1 MTRRPSFLLCAA
13 CLASA
18 CTPNPPPS
26 FPTGAGDPFP
36 DAAAAYGQA
45 IASCRDVKTLT
56 ASMALSGKAGRTSVR
71 GRIDAGFETP
81 ARMRLEG
88 RAAFGRAVFVLT
100 ADGDRAT
107 LVLPRDE
114 RVLANAPP
122 DQIVEALAGVP
133 LGSDALR
140 TVVSGCGLS
149 IANTPADGRLY
160 ADGLAAVSLGNAT
173 TYLRRI
179 GAAWQVTGAMRDSLT
194 VFYSDV
200 VNGRPSAI
208 RLRAIASGRVAADL
222 TLQLSQVE
230 INKPLDPRAFKAEI
244 PEHAAPLTLDE
255 LRRAGPLGTQ
265 EGTKGTEEM
274 EDPKGMRE
282 TKGTE
287 KTTGIEETKGTD

>member
-1 MTRRPSFLLCAA
+1 MTRRASLFLCAA

-18 CTPNPPPS
+18 CTPSAPPS
-26 FPTGAGDPFP
+26 FPTGAGEPFP
-36 DAAAAYGQA
+36 DAVVAYEQA

-71 GRIDAGFETP
+71 GRIDAGFEAP

-122 DQIVEALAGVP
+122 DQIVETLAGVP

-149 IANTPADGRLY
+149 IANAPVDGRLY
-160 ADGLAAVSLGNAT
+160 ADGWAAVSLGNAT
-173 TYLRRI
+173 TYLRRTGI
-179 GAAWQVTGAMRDSLT
+179 AWQVTGAMRDSLT
-194 VFYSDV
+194 VFYSGI
-200 VNGRPSAI
+200 VNSRPSTI
-208 RLRAIASGRVAADL
+208 RLRATASGRVAADL
-222 TLQLSQVE
+222 TLQVSQVE

-244 PEHAAPLTLDE
+244 PEHAAPLTLEE

-265 EGTKGTEEM
+265 EGTKGVEET
-274 EDPKGMRE
+274 KGKEGTKAVEE

-287 KTTGIEETKGTD
+287 